1 MFTWIKKLFNKKQ
14 TKEIVS
20 LEASMLQTLGIQEW
34 IMDLRQEG
42 KTVREISKEIGK
54 TENQTKYIINKLI
67 KSGRLERK
75 VHKS

>member
-20 LEASMLQTLGIQEW
+20 PEVSMLQTMGMYEW

-42 KTVREISKEIGK
+42 KTVKEISKEIGK

>member
-20 LEASMLQTLGIQEW
+20 PEAAMLQTLGIQEW

>member
-14 TKEIVS
+14 TKKIVS
-20 LEASMLQTLGIQEW
+20 PEAAMLQTLGIQEW

-42 KTVREISKEIGK
+42 KTVKEISKEIGK